1 MTAKPLFKVTFLS
14 GGTVHTLYARRVE
27 SGRLWGF
34 VEIAELVFDAHSGLV
49 VDPTEER
56 LCAEFG
62 ETQTLHLPMQG
73 VLRIEEVAIARM
85 GPNGAT
91 GWDMVPILF
100 PRHLDNNQIVFAFG
114 ETIFSA

>member
-34 VEIAELVFDAHSGLV
+34 VEIADLVFDAHSGLV

-56 LCAEFG
+56 LRAEFG

-73 VLRIEEVAIARM
+73 VLRIEEVAKK
-85 GPNGAT
+85 GPSVIRDAT
-91 GWDMVPILF
+91 AGDAVVTPF
-100 PRHLDNNQIVFAFG
+100 PLPAKPRQ
-114 ETIFSA
+114 